1 MAPKEFYIRS
11 PSETEA
17 RGPFNL
23 DQVTSLA
30 EAGQVTAETLYYD
43 ATNEKWVAIG
53 DNAEV
58 KASVFPEKKKLS
70 VKKDLKVATL
80 NKENDSASPIT
91 VTDMLA
97 AAEGR
102 TEDTKDKSDPA
113 IAMARAAKI
122 GMWACIAAL
131 VCSAVGEI
139 VPSIDAVMTMDPD
152 KIIPHPL
159 VFLGAIDIFL
169 SLMLILGVVTLYPF
183 VRFRAALGIGFI
195 GLIYW
200 TQSIHTP
207 LIAVVLGS
215 IGLYLCTIFVRY
227 LPIAIATALALAG
240 MGGFAWLAL
249 TAS

>member
-1 MAPKEFYIRS
+1 MASQEFYIRS

-43 ATNEKWVAIG
+43 ASNEKWVAIG

-58 KASVFPEKKKLS
+58 KAAVFPEKKKLS
-70 VKKDLKVATL
+70 VKKDLKVVTL

-102 TEDTKDKSDPA
+102 TDDTKDKSDPA

-122 GMWACIAAL
+122 GMWACIVAL
-131 VCSAVGEI
+131 ICSAVGEI

-152 KIIPHPL
+152 KILPHPL
-159 VFLGAIDIFL
+159 VFLGAIDVFL
-169 SLMLILGVVTLYPF
+169 TLMLILGVVTLYPF
-183 VRFRAALGIGFI
+183 VRFRAALGVGFI

-200 TQSIHTP
+200 TQGIHTP

-215 IGLYLCTIFVRY
+215 VGLYLCTIFVRY
-227 LPIAIATALALAG
+227 LPIAVASVLALGG

-249 TAS
+249 IS